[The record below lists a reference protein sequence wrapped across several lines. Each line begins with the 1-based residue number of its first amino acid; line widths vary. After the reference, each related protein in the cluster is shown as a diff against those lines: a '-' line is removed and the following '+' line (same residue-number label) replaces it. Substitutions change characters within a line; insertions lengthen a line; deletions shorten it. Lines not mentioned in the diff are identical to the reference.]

1 VRHLVDVFSFALLSV
16 EIILLLLTILLLIYS
31 SRERRQRQNL
41 LNLLIDTIKVL
52 TREEYFNIVVE
63 ELDNAKKSVCAI
75 VTGEKPS
82 ENSAKFVERIL
93 KALKKAE
100 DKGSSLRYI
109 IPASPETLEMGLK
122 YIQSGCDVRYNQN
135 IIINEL
141 RFMVVDE
148 RRIVIGMP
156 DKVDKLTCD
165 VDQAELC
172 KPTRRGVLLQSEALS
187 KVFSNYFNSLWDS
200 SIEYS
205 AFAKQMAKEKSS
217 NP

>member
-1 VRHLVDVFSFALLSV
+1 LVDVFSLALLSV
-16 EIILLLLTILLLIYS
+16 EIILLLLTISLLIYS

-41 LNLLIDTIKVL
+41 FNLMIDTIKVL

-82 ENSAKFVERIL
+82 ENSAKYIERIL
-93 KALKKAE
+93 KALKNAK

-109 IPASPETLEMGLK
+109 LPASPETLEMGLK

-135 IIINEL
+135 IIINEV

-148 RRIVIGMP
+148 THIVIGMP
-156 DKVDKLTCD
+156 GNVDKLTCD
-165 VDQAELC
+165 IDQAEPC
-172 KPTRRGVLLQSEALS
+172 KPTRRGVLLQSKALS
-187 KVFSNYFNSLWDS
+187 KVFINYFNSLWNS

-205 AFAKQMAKEKSS
+205 AFAEQMAER
-217 NP
+217 N